1 MQSPMS
7 VDLNLPED
15 RVGPRVRRASKRVWV
30 GGVPIGD
37 GAPIAVQSMCTTLTH
52 DIEATIRQIERLQ
65 EAGCE
70 IVRVAVPDRRA
81 GEALKE
87 LVRRS
92 ILPLV
97 ADIHFDYKLAL
108 MALDAKVHKLR
119 LNPGNIHNK
128 DGVREVVKRAKEQGT
143 PIRIGVNFG
152 SIPDK
157 EPGDLRDD
165 AQRMVDLALSEIRIL
180 EELDFTD
187 IIVSVKAFEVPKMIA
202 AYRRLAKAIPYP
214 LHLGVTESGTLLAG
228 SVRST
233 AGMSVLLYEGIG
245 DTIRVSLS
253 EDPVTEVK
261 AAFDMLKS
269 LELRDQG
276 LTLVACPSCGRAD
289 IDLIPLAKVAEERL
303 RALPVPM
310 KIAVMGCEVNGP
322 GEAKDADVG
331 IAGGV
336 GKGAIF
342 RKGKVVGV
350 YPEADLMDA
359 LLAEIDKIL
368 VENGKEPY
376 SQKAPKVSHEGQLTP
391 VASSTSG
398 ERRSRT
404 STSGRLPFRGSPP
417 RPASSSTATS
427 AVSSSI
433 GGGSRSSRAPC
444 RACFASAASTRPT
457 SRRPTPVRP
466 GSKAAPSPT
475 PTSRSGRRPAPSSW
489 TARSQARS
497 RSAASTDGRGVSP
510 PSTWTRAARSTSSAG
525 TTSGR
530 RISSRPRSSRASTSP
545 SNSGRMVPVGSTWT
559 ASTSDR
565 SVCELS

>member
-1 MQSPMS
+1 MS

-15 RVGPRVRRASKRVWV
+15 RVGPRVRRTSKRVWV

-52 DIEATIRQIERLQ
+52 DVAATITQIERLQ

-70 IVRVAVPDRRA
+70 IVRVAVPDRRS

-87 LVRRS
+87 VVRRS
-92 ILPLV
+92 ILPVV

-128 DGVREVVKRAKEQGT
+128 DGVREVVRRAKEQGT

-157 EPGDLRDD
+157 IAGELRDD

-180 EELDFTD
+180 EELDFD
-187 IIVSVKAFEVPKMIA
+187 NIVVSVKAFEVPKMIA
-202 AYRRLAKAIPYP
+202 AYRRLAKAVPYP
-214 LHLGVTESGTLLAG
+214 LHLGVTESGTLVSG
-228 SVRST
+228 SIRST

-253 EDPVTEVK
+253 EDPVMEVR
-261 AAFDMLKS
+261 AAFDLLKS

-289 IDLIPLAKVAEERL
+289 IDLIPLAKIAEERL

-336 GKGAIF
+336 GKGALF

-350 YPEADLMDA
+350 FPEAELMDA

-368 VENGKEPY
+368 IENGKEPY
-376 SQKAPKVSHEGQLTP
+376 SQKAPKSTHDGELTP
-391 VASSTSG
+391 G
-398 ERRSRT
+398 RSV
-404 STSGRLPFRGSPP
+404 P
-417 RPASSSTATS
+417 
-427 AVSSSI
+427 
-433 GGGSRSSRAPC
+433 
-444 RACFASAASTRPT
+444 
-457 SRRPTPVRP
+457 
-466 GSKAAPSPT
+466 
-475 PTSRSGRRPAPSSW
+475 
-489 TARSQARS
+489 
-497 RSAASTDGRGVSP
+497 
-510 PSTWTRAARSTSSAG
+510 AG
-525 TTSGR
+525 TRT
-530 RISSRPRSSRASTSP
+530 
-545 SNSGRMVPVGSTWT
+545 
-559 ASTSDR
+559 
-565 SVCELS
+565 

>member
-1 MQSPMS
+1 MT

-15 RVGPRVRRASKRVWV
+15 RVGPRVRRASKRMWV

-52 DIEATIRQIERLQ
+52 DIPATIAQIERLQ

-92 ILPLV
+92 ILPVV

-157 EPGDLRDD
+157 LPGDLRDD

-214 LHLGVTESGTLLAG
+214 LHLGVTESGTLLSG

-253 EDPVTEVK
+253 EDPVMEVR
-261 AAFDMLKS
+261 AAFDILKS

-350 YPEADLMDA
+350 YPEAQLMDA

-368 VENGKEPY
+368 IENGKEPY
-376 SQKAPKVSHEGQLTP
+376 SDKAPK
-391 VASSTSG
+391 
-398 ERRSRT
+398 
-404 STSGRLPFRGSPP
+404 
-417 RPASSSTATS
+417 ATH
-427 AVSSSI
+427 
-433 GGGSRSSRAPC
+433 GGVLAP
-444 RACFASAASTRPT
+444 
-457 SRRPTPVRP
+457 
-466 GSKAAPSPT
+466 G
-475 PTSRSGRRPAPSSW
+475 
-489 TARSQARS
+489 
-497 RSAASTDGRGVSP
+497 
-510 PSTWTRAARSTSSAG
+510 
-525 TTSGR
+525 
-530 RISSRPRSSRASTSP
+530 
-545 SNSGRMVPVGSTWT
+545 
-559 ASTSDR
+559 R
-565 SVCELS
+565 SVPAGQRT